1 MFVRIRSRSQ
11 VLLFLRLVPVIL
23 AVAAAAQA
31 PGDPNS
37 VDDAESGVLSQLKRA
52 ERSYG
57 EALADFRSE
66 REEEA
71 RAHLRRA
78 FLELSDSLTDESLVN
93 DARAD
98 FLAIVEKV
106 RTFDGAAAPPE
117 EERPTGLDADP
128 AALAAVSPA
137 APVVGRDERH
147 AIRIDSDNETV
158 QRYIALYTGKES
170 RRRAVEEALGRAELY
185 KPMMTAALR
194 KAGLPEELFWLVMTE
209 SEFKMKAVSGA
220 GAAGLWQF
228 IPGSARNY
236 GLEVSYWVDE
246 RFNPEKATQAA
257 LRYLKDLKVWVGDWH
272 LALAAYNRGENGVGR
287 DLQWTRSTD
296 FAQLAGRGALPNETQ
311 AYVPKFMACVLIGEH
326 PERYGLK
333 PASEAPEPFDTVRVE
348 RDLDLSVAAKCAGTT
363 EEVLRRLNPELRAWC
378 TPKGRPYSL
387 KVPAGSRE
395 SFLAALAEVK
405 DWNPGP
411 QVVVHRVQRG
421 EYLGKIAKRYR
432 TTVRAIMNHNSQIK
446 NARSLRPGMVLR
458 IPPGKGFIK

>member
-1 MFVRIRSRSQ
+1 M
-11 VLLFLRLVPVIL
+11 L
-23 AVAAAAQA
+23 A
-31 PGDPNS
+31 
-37 VDDAESGVLSQLKRA
+37 QLKRA

-71 RAHLRRA
+71 RANLRKA
-78 FLELSDSLTDESLVN
+78 FLELADSLTDESLAE

-98 FLAIVEKV
+98 FLTIVEKV
-106 RTFDGAAAPPE
+106 RAFDGSAVPE
-117 EERPTGLDADP
+117 EEPATDLDADP
-128 AALAAVSPA
+128 ATLASVSPSTF
-137 APVVGRDERH
+137 PPLGHNDKHTIPIDE
-147 AIRIDSDNETV
+147 SNETV
-158 QRYIALYTGKES
+158 QRYIALYTGKET
-170 RRRAVEEALGRAELY
+170 RRRAIEEALGRAERY
-185 KPMMTAALR
+185 RPMMTAALR

-228 IPGSARNY
+228 MPATGRNY

-246 RFNPEKATQAA
+246 RFNPEKATGAA
-257 LRYLKDLKVWVGDWH
+257 LRYLKDLKEWFGDWH

-296 FAQLAGRGALPNETQ
+296 FTQLSGRGALPNETQ

-333 PASEAPEPFDTVRVE
+333 PVKDADEPFDTVRVD

-363 EEVLRRLNPELRAWC
+363 DEVMRRLNPELRAWC
-378 TPKGRPYSL
+378 TPKGRSYPL
-387 KVPAGSRE
+387 KIPAGSRE
-395 SFLAALAEVK
+395 AFLAALAQVK

-411 QVVVHRVQRG
+411 QVVVHRVQKG
-421 EYLGKIAKRYR
+421 EYLGKIAKKYR
-432 TTVRAIMNHNSQIK
+432 TTVRSILNHNPQVK
-446 NARSLRPGMVLR
+446 NARSIRPGMTLK
-458 IPPGKGFIK
+458 IPPGKGFLK